1 MKKVL
6 YFLTGGILFTTH
18 LLANNILVDNANLSG
33 KNTSTHT
40 TNVTFDVSWENSW
53 RTSTNESNYDGAW
66 IFVKYRKN
74 GTNDWRHAT
83 ITSATGATGASTQ
96 VPADGKGIFIYR
108 DADGIGNVN
117 FTGNTL
123 LWNYG
128 ADGLLDNET
137 VEIRVF
143 ALEMVYIPAG
153 SFYLGSGGTENY
165 SFRDGN
171 TTNPYLVSSND
182 PIPLGNSATG
192 MLNPNGLGAL
202 SGDIPSAFPKG
213 YNAIWTMKYE
223 CSQQQ
228 FVDFL
233 NHLDLARANA
243 NNVNLIFT
251 GTHPNLVA
259 PAPDKAMNGLG
270 FLRTSA
276 FADWSGLRPMSE
288 LEFEKIC
295 RGHNNPAVPNEY
307 VWGNTS
313 IVQANAINN
322 NAMPDES
329 VNTPVAANANIGSM
343 LPYTTRV
350 GIFARTSG
358 STRELSGGTYYGVM
372 NMGDNVS
379 EVCFSMATADGLAID
394 ASVHG
399 DGYLDAAGSSD
410 ISEWT
415 KYQAY
420 GARGGAYNTVIDQGR
435 ISERLYSNYFSS
447 YPYDVN
453 TSTNGFRLV
462 RSAL

>member
-1 MKKVL
+1 MKKIL
-6 YFLTGGILFTTH
+6 YFLTGGMLFTTQ
-18 LLANNILVDNANLSG
+18 LLANNILVDNASLSG
-33 KNTSTHT
+33 KNTTTHT

-66 IFVKYRKN
+66 VFVKYRKN

-83 ITSATGATGASTQ
+83 ITSATGATGAATL
-96 VPADGKGIFIYR
+96 VPADGKGVFIYR

-123 LWNYG
+123 LWSYG

-153 SFYLGSGGTENY
+153 SFYLGSGGTEYY
-165 SFRDGN
+165 SFTDGN
-171 TTNPYLVSSND
+171 TTNPYLVNSND
-182 PIPLGNSATG
+182 PITLGNSASG
-192 MLNPNGLGAL
+192 MLNPNGVGAL
-202 SGDIPSAFPKG
+202 SGNIPSAFPKG
-213 YNAIWTMKYE
+213 YNAVWTMKYE

-228 FVDFL
+228 YVDFL

-243 NNVNLIFT
+243 NNANPIFT

-259 PAPDKAMNGLG
+259 PVPDRAMNGLG

-295 RGHNNPAVPNEY
+295 RGYNTPAVPNEY

-313 IVQANAINN
+313 IVQVSGVNN
-322 NAMPDES
+322 GGMADES
-329 VNTPVAANANIGSM
+329 VSAPVAANANIANM
-343 LPYTTRV
+343 LPNTTRV
-350 GIFARTSG
+350 GIFARTTG
-358 STRELSGGTYYGVM
+358 STRTLSGGTYYGVM
-372 NMGDNVS
+372 NMGDNAA
-379 EVCFSMATADGLAID
+379 EICFTMATADGLAID

-399 DGYLDAAGSSD
+399 DGYLNASGVSD
-410 ISEWT
+410 IATWT
-415 KYQAY
+415 KHQAY
-420 GARGGAYNTVIDQGR
+420 GTRGGAYNTAIDQAR
-435 ISERLYSNYFSS
+435 ISDRLYSNFFIS
-447 YPYDVN
+447 YPLDVN
-453 TSTNGFRLV
+453 SSSNGFRLV